1 MSDFKSV
8 VANGMSFL
16 DAEKPGWR
24 SELNLSRLN
33 VASCDVCVL
42 GQLFGD
48 YDDGLTEL
56 GIDNTE
62 AKRYG
67 FNTDGD
73 MSALTAAWKEALGK
87 ENTLV
92 EKGDIYRDSYGCCAI
107 RVEATKMVT
116 LNGEPVTIYVAAEGS
131 IVDNSFKAHT
141 PASDNLRVLRRDEIG
156 EGSTFH
162 TKVVK
167 VVQGMFIED
176 AQGTVYYMVTN
187 ATARPIKDK
196 SESVYFSTLKGVKE
210 LTLKNGDNF
219 SKLIK

>member
-73 MSALTAAWKEALGK
+73 MAGLTAAWKEALGK
-87 ENTLV
+87 ENVLV
-92 EKGDIYRDSYGCCAI
+92 EVGDVYRDSYGCCAV
-107 RVEATKMVT
+107 RVESTKV
-116 LNGEPVTIYVAAEGS
+116 VTIDGKSTTIYIVAEGNANP
-131 IVDNSFKAHT
+131 VFK
-141 PASDNLRVLRRDEIG
+141 PNLPVQDNLVVLRRDQFG
-156 EGSTFH
+156 EGSTYH

-167 VVQGMFIED
+167 VTQGMFIQDGE
-176 AQGTVYYMVTN
+176 GTVYYMVTN
-187 ATARPIKDK
+187 ATARPVKDK
-196 SESVYFSTLKGVKE
+196 SESVYLSTLKGVKE
-210 LTLKNGDNF
+210 LTLKNGGNF
-219 SKLIK
+219 SALIK